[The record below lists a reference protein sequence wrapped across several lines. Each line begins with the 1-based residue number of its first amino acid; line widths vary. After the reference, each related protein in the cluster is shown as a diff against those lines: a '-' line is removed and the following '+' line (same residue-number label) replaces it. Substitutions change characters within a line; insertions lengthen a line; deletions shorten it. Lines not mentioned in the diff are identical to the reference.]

1 MLVQLQQFTFEFV
14 LDVNLAVFLKIK
26 DIWLF
31 AGLFYFMCTTSMI
44 FVMAFCNIATCWV

>member
-26 DIWLF
+26 DK
-31 AGLFYFMCTTSMI
+31 
-44 FVMAFCNIATCWV
+44 MAFCRFILRYVHYKHDFCDAFL